1 MESTLSNALLLLVV
15 GMSTVF
21 VILFLVVTGGNL
33 LIKLINKVEVASP
46 EVPFAR
52 IQQDTIEPAKVAIIA
67 ATVEAITHGKGR
79 VDKIEKL

>member
-1 MESTLSNALLLLVV
+1 MENTLSNALLLLLV

-21 VILFLVVTGGNL
+21 VILFLVVSGGTL
-33 LIKLINKVEVASP
+33 LIRLINKVQVASP
-46 EVPFAR
+46 EVPFFKMQSDR
-52 IQQDTIEPAKVAIIA
+52 IDHVKVAIIA

>member
-1 MESTLSNALLLLVV
+1 MESTLSNALLLLIV

-33 LIKLINKVEVASP
+33 LIKLINRVQVAAP
-46 EVPFAR
+46 DVPFSK
-52 IQQDTIEPAKVAIIA
+52 IQSESFDPTKVAIIA
-67 ATVEAITHGKGR
+67 ATVDAITRGKGK

>member
-1 MESTLSNALLLLVV
+1 MESTISNALLLLVV
-15 GMSTVF
+15 GMSSVF
-21 VILFLVVTGGNL
+21 FILFLVVTGGNL

-52 IQQDTIEPAKVAIIA
+52 IPSDTIDASKIAIIA

>member
-1 MESTLSNALLLLVV
+1 MEDTVSNALLLLLV

-21 VILFLVVTGGNL
+21 TILFLVVSGGNL
-33 LIKLINKVEVASP
+33 LINLINKVQVASP
-46 EVPFAR
+46 EVPFSKLKSDN
-52 IQQDTIEPAKVAIIA
+52 IDPTKIAIIA